1 MNIEI
6 ESRPSYGMAV
16 VTLDKGE
23 SITAESGAMVA
34 MSAGVSVDTTF
45 NGTGSGGLVDWLQ
58 AAITGLIRKFFA
70 GETLFVNQFRGTKD
84 GQEVLLSPAMVGDVE
99 QYRLADKK
107 RITVQA
113 TSYLASTKKVRV
125 DLIWAGFSMLLS
137 KEGAFFLRCRG
148 EGDVLINSY
157 GAIEK
162 VEIDGKYLVDTGH
175 VVAFDGDLQY
185 KIRRVGGW
193 KSTLLSGE
201 GMVLEFSGKGTL
213 WLQTRNINA
222 MVSWITPVLPS

>member
-16 VTLDKGE
+16 VTLDNGE
-23 SITAESGAMVA
+23 QMTAESGAMVA
-34 MSAGVSVDTTF
+34 MSSSVRVDTTF
-45 NGTGSGGLVDWLQ
+45 NGTGSGGFVDWIQ

-70 GETLFVNQFRGTKD
+70 GETLFVNRFRSTAD
-84 GQEVLLSPAMVGDVE
+84 GQQIMLSPAMVGDVE
-99 QYRLADKK
+99 TYTLADNR

-113 TSYLASTKKVRV
+113 TSYLASTNGVKV
-125 DLIWAGFSMLLS
+125 DLIWAGFSMLFS

-148 EGDVLINSY
+148 DGEVLINSY
-157 GAIEK
+157 GAIQR
-162 VEIDGKYLVDTGH
+162 VEVDGKYLVDTGH
-175 VVAFDGDLQY
+175 VVGFDGSLTY

-201 GMVLEFSGKGTL
+201 GLVLEFSGTGTL
-213 WLQTRNINA
+213 WLQTRNMNA
-222 MVSWITPVLPS
+222 MVGWITPVLPG